1 MKKDIDKYVL
11 VLSLRELDN
20 VVDVT
25 GDGANDASALSEADV
40 WFAMDKTGTDIAR
53 DAADIII
60 LYDNLIQLYMI

>member
-40 WFAMDKTGTDIAR
+40 
-53 DAADIII
+53 
-60 LYDNLIQLYMI
+60 